1 MAKPTEELLPS
12 VLIFLTCCVFHAE
25 LNVLTLSEKKRN
37 APYTGKSNKGV
48 DNSADQRI
56 LTAENPGN
64 YVKLK
69 KTDTAPVERTD
80 DRENERDSIK
90 HHIKLP
96 FVKKWDG
103 STALIVSHGEKFYAN
118 TEKRD

>member
-1 MAKPTEELLPS
+1 LQEKTALRNEALFFFSLFHLADE
-12 VLIFLTCCVFHAE
+12 VFRFAFAE
-25 LNVLTLSEKKRN
+25 KQGN
-37 APYTGKSNKGV
+37 AP
-48 DNSADQRI
+48 SARKRDDRIDDAAEDGI
-56 LTAENPGN
+56 LTAEKPSDK
-64 YVKLK
+64 VKLK

>member
-1 MAKPTEELLPS
+1 LQEKTALRNEALFFFSLFHLADE
-12 VLIFLTCCVFHAE
+12 VFRFSFAE
-25 LNVLTLSEKKRN
+25 KQGN
-37 APYTGKSNKGV
+37 AP
-48 DNSADQRI
+48 SARKRDDRIDDAAEDGI
-56 LTAENPGN
+56 LTAEKPSDK
-64 YVKLK
+64 VKLK

-103 STALIVSHGEKFYAN
+103 STALIVSRGEKFYAN